1 MKNIVFL
8 RKYNNYYDRKVK
20 RLETLDEYLAFEYVI
35 KQSINFSPEDGLNT
49 TTTTN
54 WTDEWTP
61 DYVLIVDELGEI
73 ISRWFI
79 LEFDRTRN
87 GQYIAKLRRDLMAD
101 YIEKIK
107 DAPVLVQKANL
118 EMGDP
123 LIYNGESL
131 EYNQIKKGEY
141 LLKDKTNTPWIV
153 GYTALG
159 QEYGVN
165 GTTVST
171 VIDRGNIIDLTTLP
185 IELENASDP
194 EEGGKFKAFSG
205 DMSFYLGILMQ
216 TSDFG
221 QALAKYSYM
230 DNIMTTK
237 SHRLAFLD
245 TPINIRFNQYLGSI
259 SNTVSTAS
267 DIWYSSLENRKT
279 QLRLAIDAHLEGTG
293 NAVVDKTEYE
303 QILELNGKIV
313 YSSITD
319 KYYRLDVM
327 GNTKKSEALDL
338 GNTANNVSLISV
350 LDDSRQ
356 SIINIVSESEEYN
369 QPFQIRYTIATYNIR
384 FVETTGQGTVSTT
397 IKNGHNKLKD
407 GPYNMFAM
415 PYNEANMA
423 LTNAIIQQFTPSVI
437 YDIQILPYC
446 PARYMLGI
454 SDVNLANG
462 TADVDYN
469 LIKLDSVAISY
480 LLWCKT
486 SSDSFIIPY
495 SIPTGMTAEEVKV
508 INETEFIRLNS
519 PNYNGSFDF
528 NVAKNEGVDY
538 FRVSFTYKPYSPYIQ
553 VAPNFKGLYG
563 GEFNDA
569 RGLICNG
576 DFSIAMTTD
585 AWKTYE
591 INNKNFQ
598 NTFDT
603 QIKTM
608 DYQHKMSMIS
618 GGIGSVLGAA
628 GMGAGATLMTGN
640 PIIGAAVG
648 AASAAGGIA
657 DLAIGNSVYQNSK
670 QSQKDIFRF
679 SLGNIK
685 ARPDTLNKISAYN
698 INNKYY
704 PFVEFYGATDT
715 EKEILLNKIKYE
727 GMTVMKIGTI
737 GEFIDARPEFNYFK
751 GQLIQNGNIDE
762 DFHLVD
768 AIAVELEKGVYL

>member
-1 MKNIVFL
+1 M
-8 RKYNNYYDRKVK
+8 
-20 RLETLDEYLAFEYVI
+20 
-35 KQSINFSPEDGLNT
+35 
-49 TTTTN
+49 
-54 WTDEWTP
+54 
-61 DYVLIVDELGEI
+61 IVDELGEI

-79 LEFDRTRN
+79 IEFDRTRN
-87 GQYIAKLRRDLMAD
+87 GQYIATLRRDLMAD
-101 YIEKIK
+101 YIERIK
-107 DAPVLVQKANL
+107 DAPVLVEKANL

-131 EYNQIKKGEY
+131 EYNQIKKSEY

-159 QEYGVN
+159 QDYGES
-165 GTTVST
+165 GTTIST
-171 VIDRGNIIDLTTLP
+171 VIDRGDIVDISSLP
-185 IELENASDP
+185 IELEDAINP
-194 EEGGKFKAFSG
+194 EEGGSFKAFSG
-205 DMSFYLGILMQ
+205 DISFYLGVMARN
-216 TSDFG
+216 TEYG
-221 QALAKYSYM
+221 QITANYSYG
-230 DNIMTTK
+230 DHKMTSK
-237 SHRLAFLD
+237 SYKMSLD
-245 TPINIRFNQYLGSI
+245 TSLNLILTYGSAFNLRDIIPTIN
-259 SNTVSTAS
+259 NT
-267 DIWYSSLENRKT
+267 WYSALNNRKT
-279 QLRLAIDAHLEGTG
+279 QLRLGIDAHLEAT
-293 NAVVDKTEYE
+293 NNEVVDKTDYE
-303 QILELNGKIV
+303 QILGLDGQV
-313 YSSITD
+313 VYYSSTD
-319 KYYRLDVM
+319 KYYKLDIT
-327 GNTKKSEALDL
+327 GNTTKTELITLREDA
-338 GNTANNVSLISV
+338 GNVSLISV
-350 LDDSRQ
+350 FEDSRETVMS
-356 SIINIVSESEEYN
+356 SIPHLEAYN
-369 QPFQIRYTIATYNIR
+369 QAFNLRYTIATYNVR
-384 FVETTGQGTVSTT
+384 LVETVGPGTVSTT

-407 GPYNMFAM
+407 GPYNMFAI

-423 LTNAIIQQFTPSVI
+423 LVNAIIQELTPANI

-446 PARYMLGI
+446 PARYMLGTNA
-454 SDVNLANG
+454 VVLANG

-469 LIKLDSVAISY
+469 VINLDSVAISY

-495 SIPTGMTAEEVKV
+495 SIPTGTTAEEVKV

-563 GEFNDA
+563 GEFGDA

-585 AWKTYE
+585 AWRTYE

-618 GGIGSVLGAA
+618 GGIGSTLGAV
-628 GMGAGATLMTGN
+628 GMGAGAALMTGN
-640 PIIGAAVG
+640 PAIGAGVA

-657 DLAIGNSVYQNSK
+657 DLAIGNSVYQRNK
-670 QSQKDIFRF
+670 QSQRDIFRF